1 MNQQNRDTLQRWLDK
16 DLDDQERAAF
26 EQRLADDQDLQAE
39 LQLHE
44 RVGASLQRSFAVP
57 DTVVPDTAVP
67 DSAVPDSAATDTAVP
82 DSAIAHAAPQQTNPA
97 PPRWP
102 QFLAGAI
109 SAAAVL
115 LIWLQPWSNGQ
126 ADEVMRTAVGRSWIA
141 VCGQP
146 DAPPSQSGC
155 ASSGQV
161 SAYVKPLTPELPSTL
176 VWHDRNGVRFQRG
189 VEPEPLNGLRVLELL
204 VLPQTQVYLF
214 VVPASADPRP
224 ALPSN
229 SDWNLFRKACGALV
243 LYELTPLQQPHGLQC
258 LSTGD

>member
-1 MNQQNRDTLQRWLDK
+1 MNQQDRDTLQRWLD
-16 DLDDQERAAF
+16 DELDAQERAAF
-26 EQRLADDQDLQAE
+26 EQRIAGDTELQAE
-39 LQLHE
+39 LELHE

-57 DTVVPDTAVP
+57 DIALPDVVIPDVVTPDTA
-67 DSAVPDSAATDTAVP
+67 
-82 DSAIAHAAPQQTNPA
+82 A

-115 LIWLQPWSNGQ
+115 LIWLQPWANDKK
-126 ADEVMRTAVGRSWIA
+126 DEVMRTAVGRSWIA

-146 DAPPSQSGC
+146 DAPPNQSAC
-155 ASSGQV
+155 ATPGQV
-161 SAYVKPLTPELPSTL
+161 PAYVKPLTPELPSTL
-176 VWHDRNGVRFQRG
+176 VWHDRTDVRFQRG
-189 VEPEPLNGLRVLELL
+189 VEPQPLNGLRVLELV

-229 SDWNLFRKACGALV
+229 SDWNIFRKTCGGLV
-243 LYELTPLQQPHGLQC
+243 LYELTPLQEPHGLQC
-258 LSTGD
+258 LTTN